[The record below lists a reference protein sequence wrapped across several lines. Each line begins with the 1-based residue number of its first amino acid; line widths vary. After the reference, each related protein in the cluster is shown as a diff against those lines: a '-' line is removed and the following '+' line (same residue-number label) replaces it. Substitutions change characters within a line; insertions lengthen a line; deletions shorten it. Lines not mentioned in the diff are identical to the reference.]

1 MFDLFRENMMY
12 FASLKENLNKDGTVN
27 WNFIDADMYD
37 KWTLLLDAK
46 TYVEWFDLVADE
58 MELADAV

>member
-46 TYVEWFDLVADE
+46 TYNEWFDLVADE